1 MKKGIGVISALI
13 VMLLIATLMTIVA
26 KFSFISIKHTH
37 DTYLQQRGML
47 FMQSVIENAI
57 LAIEGYDRKK
67 NNNCLKH
74 ITFEDEQNRFIAEI
88 NILRYYC
95 YDLNDCPC
103 DNIKKISTYK
113 SHGYV
118 LLKVVV
124 KSTSSPRNN
133 NKKVRLEKITLQR
146 P

>member
-1 MKKGIGVISALI
+1 
-13 VMLLIATLMTIVA
+13 
-26 KFSFISIKHTH
+26 
-37 DTYLQQRGML
+37 ML